1 MSVTGISNLAEL
13 VANQISNQLPAS
25 VQNQQAA
32 AQSGQAQAP
41 PASALP
47 VDTFTP
53 SSENNSAV
61 VTAQDVGLFQ
71 LSQATLSF
79 AFSNALSGQ
88 AAVPEAAPAAPVVQP
103 QQEVQAPAPA
113 AAPPQATTNASTSA
127 AVSNQAELQ
136 SLNTVLLGLGL
147 SNDAIQNIDQI
158 ASSIDEFNPTVY
170 ASLIQQY
177 TAQLAQQSG
186 TTTAAK
192 PPANQANTTAV

>member
-1 MSVTGISNLAEL
+1 MSVTGISGLAAL
-13 VANQISNQLPAS
+13 VANQVSSQLPAS
-25 VQNQQAA
+25 GQSPPQAA
-32 AQSGQAQAP
+32 AQSGPTQAP

-53 SSENNSAV
+53 SSQNSSAV
-61 VTAQDVGLFQ
+61 VTAQDAGLFQ
-71 LSQATLSF
+71 LSHATLSF
-79 AFSNALSGQ
+79 AVSNALSGQ
-88 AAVPEAAPAAPVVQP
+88 AALPEAAPP
-103 QQEVQAPAPA
+103 QQEVQAPV
-113 AAPPQATTNASTSA
+113 AAPPQSTANATAS
-127 AVSNQAELQ
+127 AVIGNQAELQ

-186 TTTAAK
+186 SAAAVN
-192 PPANQANTTAV
+192 PPVTQHNTPNTTIV